1 MAFLKS
7 LSQKSFSTPSE
18 ALWFY
23 PAPTVADETGAVAVV
38 PSSGSDDE
46 LTAKQYIEKSK
57 KVLQSYCQKHLR
69 ASEISRKPG
78 RPKAEKIPSPGLKT
92 MLNTATK

>member
-7 LSQKSFSTPSE
+7 LSQKHFSIPSE

-57 KVLQSYCQKHLR
+57 KASKAIAKNTLELQK
-69 ASEISRKPG
+69 
-78 RPKAEKIPSPGLKT
+78 
-92 MLNTATK
+92 